1 MALGESG
8 IKQAV
13 RWLEE
18 QLHER
23 PDADRVRLVDEAGRR
38 FDLSPM
44 DTDFLFRHLAQRA
57 KDRAKTS

>member
-13 RWLEE
+13 RWLDE
-18 QLHER
+18 QLREH

-44 DTDFLFRHLAQRA
+44 DTDFLFRHLAEWPQGPA
-57 KDRAKTS
+57 KA

>member
-44 DTDFLFRHLAQRA
+44 DTDFLFRHLAERPRGPA
-57 KDRAKTS
+57 KA

>member
-18 QLHER
+18 QLQER

-44 DTDFLFRHLAQRA
+44 DTDFLFRPLAERP
-57 KDRAKTS
+57 RGPAKT

>member
-18 QLHER
+18 QLQEH

-44 DTDFLFRHLAQRA
+44 DEDFLVRHLAERPKGPA
-57 KDRAKTS
+57 KA